1 MNRKE
6 EKAVIQEFF
15 KQLFTHEIE
24 IKLDKKEPTIEEEM
38 TTEEQREFKRK
49 VTRFYQS

>member
-1 MNRKE
+1 MNRME

-15 KQLFTHEIE
+15 KQLFSPKTELE
-24 IKLDKKEPTIEEEM
+24 KKEHTIEEEM